1 MFVTPRSNAMRL
13 PIRSLIPMALGRLL
27 ASNGSSASPAQV
39 DAASGLR
46 ASLGASLEE
55 LALGNSTGALVFLL
69 NGIFALLFSGLAIA
83 LIHRSDSHEK
93 QGFLSTA
100 MSKLAR

>member
-1 MFVTPRSNAMRL
+1 MRL
-13 PIRSLIPMALGRLL
+13 PIRSLIPIALGGLL
-27 ASNGSSASPAQV
+27 ASNGSSASATQV

-46 ASLGASLEE
+46 ASISASLEE

-83 LIHRSDSHEK
+83 LIQLTGSPLRRSDP
-93 QGFLSTA
+93 
-100 MSKLAR
+100 ARSGACVRFRTLD